1 MGVNRLMMVVE
12 SEYSIVEDY
21 NILGWFNHLN
31 KITFFGVYS
40 KMAEKLP
47 FLI

>member
-1 MGVNRLMMVVE
+1 MGVNRLMMEVE

-21 NILGWFNHLN
+21 NILGWFKHLS

-40 KMAEKLP
+40 KLAEKRP